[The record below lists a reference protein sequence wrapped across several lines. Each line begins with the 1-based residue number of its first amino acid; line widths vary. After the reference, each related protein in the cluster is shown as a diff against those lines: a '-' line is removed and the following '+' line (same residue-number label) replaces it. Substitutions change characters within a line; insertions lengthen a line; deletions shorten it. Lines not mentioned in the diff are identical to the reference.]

1 MGRYI
6 YLFVAFCMCAVVDR
20 ANGQSGF
27 LEIKHT
33 PDTCVDQ
40 VMGFYLH
47 TNLLVENVIGWDFGD
62 PSSGASNNSQTG
74 NPSHRFGSAGIYQ
87 VTCIVQINCGPP
99 TDPNNPIGFPC
110 FYIDTVTVE
119 VEIVQCLPPAAYCAV
134 YMPNAFTPNNDGKND
149 FYVSSVSCTTETYRL
164 EIMDRW
170 GRPVFVAYRPEDAW
184 DGRSQ
189 GKDAPEGLYVYRLE
203 LVDILLKRRVI
214 SGILILVR

>member
-1 MGRYI
+1 MRRYI
-6 YLFVAFCMCAVVDR
+6 CLFVAFCLCAVVDS
-20 ANGQSGF
+20 ANAQSDI
-27 LEIKHT
+27 LEVKHT
-33 PDTCVDQ
+33 PDTCIGQ

-47 TNLLVENVIGWDFGD
+47 TNLLIENVIGWDFGD
-62 PSSGASNNSQTG
+62 PSSGASNHSQTG
-74 NPSHRFGSAGIYQ
+74 NPSHRFGTPGIYQ

-119 VEIVQCLPPAAYCAV
+119 VEIVQCESPEAYCAV

-149 FYVSSVSCTTETYRL
+149 FYVTSVSCPTEAYKL

-184 DGRSQ
+184 DGRSH
-189 GKDAPEGLYVYRLE
+189 GMYAPEGAYVYRLE
-203 LVDILLKRRVI
+203 FKDILRKSRVI
-214 SGILILVR
+214 SGVLSLIR